1 MSQFAVLAVLLPTTL
16 LGVLANAQT
25 RDDLATAARAF
36 DEGALRRDDDN
47 AKATPIRKRTGPIHL
62 AFRNSGR
69 APGLVEPTRR
79 AVRRIAV
86 EAAVIVEDVAADDPS
101 ADFIVSFD
109 ENESPSGKRNCL
121 AQTWWK
127 AWSIYRNELK
137 INPAYAGGIDGCII
151 HESMHAFGFNSHPH
165 GGDSVLSYVYKRSA
179 LTPLDIHL
187 IHTLYDPRMTIGLK
201 PAAASQLGCRILGER
216 MESSATDVAA
226 VCTDRKGPMPSN

>member
-1 MSQFAVLAVLLPTTL
+1 MSRWTVFAVLLPMAL
-16 LGVLANAQT
+16 LWEAASAQT

-47 AKATPIRKRTGPIHL
+47 AKATPIRKRMGPIHL
-62 AFRNSGR
+62 TFRNPGM

-79 AVRRIAV
+79 AVQRIAA
-86 EAAVIVEDVAADDPS
+86 EAAITVEDVAADNPS
-101 ADFIVSFD
+101 ADFIVGFD

-121 AQTWWK
+121 ALTWWK
-127 AWSIYRNELK
+127 AWAINRNELK
-137 INPAYAGGIDGCII
+137 INHAYAGGIDGCII

-165 GGDSVLSYVYKRSA
+165 GGDSVLSYVYKRSS

-201 PAAASQLGCRILGER
+201 PAPASQLACRILGER
-216 MESSATDVAA
+216 LGSSADDVTA
-226 VCTDRKGPMPSN
+226 VCTDRKGPVPSY